1 MRVLM
6 MISNSNMAV
15 REVYTLV
22 LRERFPGWGLS
33 NMSGMPPGAAGII
46 NSFDVVIYELGAPD
60 DPRRYQAILSL
71 VDLLGAE
78 VSRPIV
84 THIEGT
90 FREGVVAELEGRGV
104 IVVGVPF
111 SPDTIAEALKRAVP
125 TATTPKAGEQAPPD
139 SGFGGRLRGL
149 FRRRA

>member
-1 MRVLM
+1 M

-15 REVYTLV
+15 REVYTLI

-33 NMSGMPPGAAGII
+33 NMSGMPLGAAGII

-60 DPRRYQAILSL
+60 DPKRYQAILSL

-78 VSRPIV
+78 VRRPIV
-84 THIEGT
+84 THIDGT
-90 FREGVVAELEGRGV
+90 FRDGVVAELEGRGV

-111 SPDTIAEALKRAVP
+111 GPETIAEALKRAVP
-125 TATTPKAGEQAPPD
+125 VATAPKASEQD
-139 SGFGGRLRGL
+139 GSLSGRLRGL
-149 FRRRA
+149 FHRRM